1 MAQISKIPLTIPNIL
16 SLYRIVTFPIIL
28 HLLFINEETIF
39 AWMLCINL
47 VTDVLDGMLARMLNQ
62 TSEIGARLDSIADN
76 GTYIVAFGGIF
87 YFKMEELSPYFYAFV
102 FMVALFFSAIILA
115 LIKFRKFPSMHLY
128 SWKVGG
134 YLQGFFFFLL
144 FSFGVPPVYFW
155 LMWTWSVFA
164 FSEHIVI
171 QLLSDRL
178 VSNAKGLYWV
188 LQERSR

>member
-1 MAQISKIPLTIPNIL
+1 MAQIGKIPLTIPNSL
-16 SLYRIVTFPIIL
+16 TLYRIITFPVIL
-28 HLLFINEETIF
+28 YLLLTNEETLF

-47 VTDVLDGMLARMLNQ
+47 VTDVLDGMLARLLKQ

-76 GTYIVAFGGIF
+76 GTFMLGFGGIF
-87 YFKMEELSPYFYAFV
+87 YFKSLEMAPYLYPFI
-102 FMVALFFSAIILA
+102 FMVALFFCSLLLA
-115 LIKFRKFPSMHLY
+115 LLKFGRFPSMHLY

-144 FSFGVPPVYFW
+144 FTFGIPPIYFW
-155 LMWTWSVFA
+155 LMWTWCILA

-171 QLLSDRL
+171 QLLSKQL

-188 LQERSR
+188 LQERGR